1 MSKAEG
7 GAVRAPNAH
16 MLLWAGFLAILAAGV
31 GFSIRSGIVADLKRE
46 FGFSDTQFGNING
59 AGLTGFCFGIIIGG
73 IVVDKIGYRALV
85 IAAFVM
91 HVLSAVVTFAAA
103 GQESEMAY
111 QFLYWGSF
119 IFAVAN
125 GTLEAVA
132 NPLVATLF
140 PDRRTHYLNILHASW
155 PAGLVL
161 GGMVGW
167 YLGGTLEW
175 KYQLMLFL
183 VPTVLYGVLFIGQ
196 RFPKSEAAEA
206 GVPYADMFKDV
217 GLLGGAV
224 VCVLLALFLGG
235 IAGTLLPLL
244 GSLSPSLEISD
255 QWIGRISTGIGFG
268 IGGLI
273 LIGLGIL
280 TRFSIGS
287 VLLFV
292 LFITHALVGAVEL
305 GTDGW
310 IQGITGNLLTEGQ
323 GKLLFVYTSAI
334 MFGLRFCAHFI
345 ETKLGL
351 SPVALLF
358 VCAVLA
364 CVGLNLA
371 SMIESFGMALL
382 ALGVYALGKTFF
394 WPTMLAVASD
404 RFPRSGAVAIS
415 IMGGIGMLSAG
426 MLGSP
431 GLGYLKDKY
440 SSEELQAKAPVAYE
454 QYQNESEN
462 TFLWVFHARGLDA
475 KKMEAELNKLKDEL
489 KTAENLTD
497 EQVAARVPEL
507 MEKLSEDNRAARA
520 ASIKGDRQT
529 LRMDAVIPG
538 TMAVIYLLLM
548 LYFKSVGGYRK
559 LEVEGDE
566 HRPAADPAGGVTGE
580 M

>member
-1 MSKAEG
+1 MNKLET
-7 GAVRAPNAH
+7 GAVKAPNAH

-31 GFSIRSGIVADLKRE
+31 GFSIRSGIVGALKTD
-46 FGFSDTQFGNING
+46 FGFSDQEFGAING

-73 IVVDKIGYRALV
+73 IVVDKIGYRSLV
-85 IAAFVM
+85 IAAFLM
-91 HVLSAVVTFAAA
+91 HVISAVVSFGAA
-103 GQESEMAY
+103 GQEKEAAY
-111 QFLYWGSF
+111 QLLYWGSF

-140 PDRRTHYLNILHASW
+140 PERRTHYLNILHASW

-167 YLGGTLEW
+167 YLGDSLEW
-175 KYQLMLFL
+175 KYQLILFL
-183 VPTVLYGVLFIGQ
+183 VPTVLYGVLFIFQ
-196 RFPKSEAAEA
+196 KFPKSEAAEA

-224 VCVLLALFLGG
+224 VCVLLALFLSG
-235 IAGTLLPLL
+235 IAGNLLILTGMEEKQA
-244 GSLSPSLEISD
+244 GS
-255 QWIGRISTGIGFG
+255 IGQYLGIGLG
-268 IGGLI
+268 AVI
-273 LIGLGIL
+273 LIALGIL

-292 LFITHALVGAVEL
+292 LFLAHALVGSVEL

-310 IQGITGNLLTEGQ
+310 IQGITGNLLTEDQ

-351 SPVALLF
+351 SPIALLL

-364 CVGLNLA
+364 VVGLNLA
-371 SMIESFGMALL
+371 STIESFGMALL
-382 ALGVYALGKTFF
+382 ALGIYAVGKTFF

-426 MLGSP
+426 MVGSP
-431 GLGYLKDKY
+431 GLGYLKDRFSTAELEAKSPEAY
-440 SSEELQAKAPVAYE
+440 AEFKSETPKP
-454 QYQNESEN
+454 
-462 TFLWVFHARGLDA
+462 FLVFAAVHSLDA
-475 KKMEAELNKLKDEL
+475 KKMDAELEKLKEEL
-489 KTAENLTD
+489 KTSENLTD
-497 EQVAARVPEL
+497 EQVKARTTEL
-507 MEKLSEDNRAARA
+507 LDKLSDNNKAARA
-520 ASIKGDRQT
+520 ASIVGDRQT
-529 LRMDAVIPG
+529 LRMDSILPAA
-538 TMAVIYLLLM
+538 MAGIYLLL
-548 LYFKSVGGYRK
+548 LIYFKSIGGYRR
-559 LEVEGDE
+559 LEVNANES
-566 HRPAADPAGGVTGE
+566 H
-580 M
+580 